1 MRWSR
6 GESVVEEP
14 PGGGLFAQPP
24 GMLCRGHRFVGE
36 SCPVFSEIFFHDQ
49 QRNEPFPATV
59 VELSCEVVRM
69 VDDLL
74 GLFGVRDVVI
84 DLLLQ
89 VGVVV
94 PHFDVV
100 VAGAQASFHEPGFVA
115 RPGHHG
121 DRIGGHDPPDVAGDV
136 VAFERHDELRIEVGV
151 ERDLFCCTCFLGTV
165 SAAGIRRVDAGIVP
179 NVSMKRRRCSL
190 LLTDPRKI
198 TRSAFSVKRN
208 FVVQPDVQTT
218 AVQIEQYGVVSFVGS
233 YLPRSIF
240 RALMIV
246 G

>member
-1 MRWSR
+1 
-6 GESVVEEP
+6 
-14 PGGGLFAQPP
+14 
-24 GMLCRGHRFVGE
+24 
-36 SCPVFSEIFFHDQ
+36 
-49 QRNEPFPATV
+49 
-59 VELSCEVVRM
+59 M

-151 ERDLFCCTCFLGTV
+151 ERDLFCCTCFLGAV

-179 NVSMKRRRCSL
+179 ECFDEAPTL
-190 LLTDPRKI
+190 LATLN
-198 TRSAFSVKRN
+198 RSPENHPVGFLRKRN
-208 FVVQPDVQTT
+208 FVVQPVIYAAGVQV
-218 AVQIEQYGVVSFVGS
+218 AKYGVISFAGRGFS
-233 YLPRSIF
+233 PPPPRSIF